1 MPRQR
6 INLMIRLLH
15 LTVLCFLFACNSGL
29 ETNTTK
35 AKEDPGSNDWIFMQ
49 RVFPAGQIDPSSY
62 TAVRSYRQQKVI
74 ALQDRNLL
82 SGWEYC
88 GPTNIGG
95 RITDVEILQ
104 SRPNTY
110 YAAAAS
116 GGVFKSENA
125 GVTWQAIF
133 DNELTLAI
141 GDIAI
146 APSNEDI
153 IYVGTGE
160 PNAGGGSVAYDGNGI
175 YRSDNAG
182 ETWSHLGLEQTGSVS
197 KIIIHPTNPDIAYA
211 AAMGHLFSTGP
222 DRGLFR
228 TLDGGQHWENV
239 LFINDSTGIIDLAI
253 HPNNP
258 DILYAA
264 AWQRVR
270 TAYRRDYGGP
280 SSGIYKSVDGGN
292 AWQKLTSVL
301 PTAAGRI
308 GITISPSYPN
318 ILYAMFEHETS
329 GYLQAIYRSANNGNT
344 WVKKG
349 ITGINN
355 APYTYWFGKIIADPV
370 DSNAVYLTGLD
381 LYKSTNG
388 GMSWS
393 DIFTNM
399 HLDQHAVTFHPD
411 NPDIILVGN
420 DGGVYRAQDG
430 IPNAT
435 HLNTLPITQ
444 FYTCE
449 IDYSRPERLYGGAQ
463 DNSTMRTLTGS
474 TNDWHIIYP
483 GDGFRV
489 LVDPVDNQ
497 YIYAEYQY
505 GVFGRSVNG
514 GSSFDYA
521 LTGIMNGDRF
531 NWNTPFVLNPKDP
544 SVLFIGSQRLYKSV
558 DHAESWVAISPDLA
572 ENISPSVTPF
582 GTITSICVSP
592 LNDQIILVGTD
603 NANVQVTT
611 NGGTTW
617 TLVSSSLP
625 NRWVTSVASDPADEN
640 TAYVT
645 YSGYRFGESVAHIYK
660 TENLGATWT
669 SISGDLPDMP
679 VNDLIIT
686 PSLRQLYIASDIG
699 VFYSTDQGLHWEL
712 VTDGLPNVV
721 ITDLTYH
728 APDNILVAATYGR
741 GMYKVIP
748 DAEVTSVEMA
758 AYENPLGVKAYPNP
772 FLEEAI
778 VEFNASVKQDYTI
791 EMLDLNGRLVK
802 SIHRG
807 PLYEGLHSFA
817 VHAGNLQSG
826 IYFVSVTCPNSSYDS
841 VVTVCRN

>member
-1 MPRQR
+1 
-6 INLMIRLLH
+6 MIRLLH
-15 LTVLCFLFACNSGL
+15 LSILCFLFGCNTRF
-29 ETNTTK
+29 ETGPTEAT
-35 AKEDPGSNDWIFMQ
+35 EDPGSNDWIFQQ

-74 ALQDRNLL
+74 ALQHRNLL
-82 SGWEYC
+82 SGWEFC
-88 GPTNIGG
+88 GPTNVGG

-104 SRPNTY
+104 SQPNTY

-125 GVTWQAIF
+125 GTSWQAIF

-146 APSNEDI
+146 APSDEDI

-160 PNAGGGSVAYDGNGI
+160 PNAGGGSVAYDGNGV

-182 ETWSHLGLEQTGSVS
+182 ETWSHIGLEQTGSIS
-197 KIIIHPTNPDIAYA
+197 KIIVHPANPDIAYA
-211 AAMGHLFSTGP
+211 AAMGHLFSTGS

-258 DILYAA
+258 NILYAA

-270 TAYRRDYGGP
+270 TAYRRAYGGP
-280 SSGIYKSVDGGN
+280 SSGIFKSIDGGTT
-292 AWQKLTSVL
+292 WQMLSSGL
-301 PTAAGRI
+301 PDAAGRI
-308 GITISPSYPN
+308 GITISPLYPN
-318 ILYAMFEHETS
+318 ILYAMYEHESS
-329 GYLQAIYRSANNGNT
+329 GYLQAIYRSNNNGST
-344 WVKKG
+344 WVKKS
-349 ITGINN
+349 IAGINN

-388 GMSWS
+388 GLSWS

-399 HLDQHAVTFHPD
+399 HIDQHAVAFHPD

-430 IPNAT
+430 IEDAT

-449 IDYSRPERLYGGAQ
+449 IDHSFPERLYGGAQ

-474 TNDWHIIYP
+474 TDDWHIIYP

-489 LVDPVDNQ
+489 LVDPVNNQ

-505 GVFGRSVNG
+505 GVFGRSLDG
-514 GSSFDYA
+514 GLSFDYA
-521 LTGIMNGDRF
+521 LDGILNGDRF
-531 NWNTPFVLNPKDP
+531 NWNTPVVLNPTDP
-544 SVLFIGSQRLYKSV
+544 SELFLGSQRLYKSV
-558 DHAESWVAISPDLA
+558 DHAENWTAISPDLA

-582 GTITSICVSP
+582 GTITSISVSP
-592 LNDQIILVGTD
+592 VNDQILFVGTD
-603 NANVQVTT
+603 NGNVQVSAD
-611 NGGTTW
+611 GGNTW
-617 TLVSSSLP
+617 TLVSTSLP
-625 NRWVTSVASDPADEN
+625 NRWVTSVAADPADES

-660 TENLGATWT
+660 TEDLGATWT

-686 PSLRQLYIASDIG
+686 PALGHLYIASDIG

-712 VTDGLPNVV
+712 VSDGLPNVI

-728 APDNILVAATYGR
+728 AEENILVAATYGR
-741 GMYKVIP
+741 GMYKISPV
-748 DAEVTSVEMA
+748 AEITSVEYAGA
-758 AYENPLGVKAYPNP
+758 ANPLRINAYPNP
-772 FLEEAI
+772 FLEHI
-778 VEFNASVKQDYTI
+778 TVEFNAPVKQVYTI
-791 EMLDLNGRLVK
+791 EMIDLDGRSVK

-807 PLYEGLHSFA
+807 SLQQGLHSF
-817 VHAGNLQSG
+817 VVEAGNLQAG
-826 IYFVSVTCPNSSYDS
+826 IYFFSVTCQNSFYDS
-841 VVTVCRN
+841 VVTLCRN

>member
-1 MPRQR
+1 
-6 INLMIRLLH
+6 MIRLLH
-15 LTVLCFLFACNSGL
+15 LTLLSFLFACNSGF
-29 ETNTTK
+29 EKKPAEAT
-35 AKEDPGSNDWIFMQ
+35 EDPASNDWIFMQ
-49 RVFPAGQIDPSSY
+49 RAFPAGQIDPSSY
-62 TAVRSYRQQKVI
+62 EGVRIYMEQKVTT
-74 ALQDRNLL
+74 LQDRNFL
-82 SGWEYC
+82 SNWEFC

-104 SRPNTY
+104 SQPNTY

-116 GGVFKSENA
+116 GGVFKSTNA
-125 GVTWQAIF
+125 GTTWQAVF

-146 APSNEDI
+146 APSDEDI

-160 PNAGGGSVAYDGNGI
+160 PNAGGGSVAYDGNGV
-175 YRSDNAG
+175 YRSDDSG
-182 ETWSHLGLEQTGSVS
+182 QTWSHSGLEQTGSIS
-197 KIIIHPTNPDIAYA
+197 KIIVHPTNPDIAYA
-211 AAMGHLFSTGP
+211 GAMGHLFTTGP

-228 TLDGGQHWENV
+228 TIDGGQHWENV
-239 LFINDSTGIIDLAI
+239 LFINDSTGIIDLTI
-253 HPNNP
+253 HPDNP

-270 TAYRRDYGGP
+270 TAYRRAYGGP
-280 SSGIYKSVDGGN
+280 FSGIYKSMDGGN
-292 AWQKLTSVL
+292 TWQQLTSGL
-301 PTAAGRI
+301 PEAAGRI

-388 GMSWS
+388 GQSWS

-399 HLDQHAVTFHPD
+399 HLDQHAVAFHPD

-430 IPNAT
+430 MANAT

-449 IDYSRPERLYGGAQ
+449 IDHSFPERLYGGAQ

-474 TNDWHIIYP
+474 TNDWEVIYG

-489 LVDPVDNQ
+489 RVDPVNNQ

-505 GVFGRSVNG
+505 GVLGRSVDG
-514 GSSFDYA
+514 GSNFDYA
-521 LTGIMNGDRF
+521 TDGILNGDRF

-544 SVLFIGSQRLYKSV
+544 SILFFGSQRLYKSV
-558 DHAESWVAISPDLA
+558 DRAENWIAISPDLT
-572 ENISPSVTPF
+572 ENTSPAVTPF
-582 GTITSICVSP
+582 GTITAISVSP
-592 LNDQIILVGTD
+592 VNDQIIYVGTD
-603 NANVQVTT
+603 NGNVQVSSD
-611 NGGTTW
+611 GGTTW
-617 TLVSSSLP
+617 TLVSTSLP
-625 NRWVTSVASDPADEN
+625 DRWVTSVTADPADQN
-640 TAYVT
+640 TSYVT
-645 YSGYRFGESVAHIYK
+645 YSGYRFGEYVAHIYK
-660 TENLGATWT
+660 TEDLGITWT

-686 PSLRQLYIASDIG
+686 PALGHLYIATDIG
-699 VFYSTDQGLHWEL
+699 AFYSTDQGLHWEL
-712 VTDGLPNVV
+712 VSSGLPNVI

-728 APDNILVAATYGR
+728 AEENILVAATYGR
-741 GMYKVIP
+741 GMYKVSP
-748 DAEVTSVEMA
+748 VAEVTSVENA
-758 AYENPLGVKAYPNP
+758 GYENPLSVKAYPNP
-772 FLEEAI
+772 FLEKVTI
-778 VEFNASVKQDYTI
+778 EFNVTVKQDYTI
-791 EMLDLNGRLVK
+791 DMIDLNGRLVK

-807 PLYEGLHSFA
+807 PLYEGLHSFD
-817 VHAGNLQSG
+817 VVGGNLQSG
-826 IYFVSVTCPNSSYDS
+826 MYVVSVKCHNSSYDS
-841 VVTVCRN
+841 VLTVCHN